1 MAPTNPERIECF
13 FDGSCRGN
21 QFREKGPMRAA
32 YVIGDRE
39 VVRDVPDLRTREGL
53 LRSNNVAEYHG
64 LIFLLRELREMDR
77 RRGRKAAYTI
87 YGDSQPQ
94 KDIPEL
100 LALYKDGKLK
110 LDELVTRT
118 YTLDQVNEAY
128 NDTLQGRTIRGV
140 IEFK

>member
-64 LIFLLRELREMDR
+64 LIFLLRELSEMDR
-77 RRGRKAAYTI
+77 HRGRKAAYTI
-87 YGDSQPQ
+87 YGDSQLVIRQVKGTYQVRAQHLIGLRTEAHRLAAEIDVTLREVPRGRN
-94 KDIPEL
+94 KAGFL
-100 LALYKDGKLK
+100 L
-110 LDELVTRT
+110 E
-118 YTLDQVNEAY
+118 
-128 NDTLQGRTIRGV
+128 
-140 IEFK
+140 